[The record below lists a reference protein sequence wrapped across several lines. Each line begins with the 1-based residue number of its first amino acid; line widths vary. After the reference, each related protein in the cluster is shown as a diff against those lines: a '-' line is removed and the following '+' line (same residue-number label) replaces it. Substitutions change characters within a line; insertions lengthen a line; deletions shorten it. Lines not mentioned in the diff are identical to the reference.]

1 MLICSFPC
9 SFSIVL
15 EFQTASS
22 DAILLYLQGS
32 VYADFLALQLRG
44 GILVFSYNLGSGRI
58 DIQSE
63 DTYDDGEIHTVMR
76 ISLVVYNNNI
86 IH

>member
-1 MLICSFPC
+1 M
-9 SFSIVL
+9 L

-44 GILVFSYNLGSGRI
+44 GILVFSYNLGSGRV
-58 DIQSE
+58 DIESE
-63 DTYDDGEIHTVMR
+63 GTYDDGEIHTVRYDSSFLSQLLLCMTNV
-76 ISLVVYNNNI
+76 ITPA
-86 IH
+86 HAG

>member
-1 MLICSFPC
+1 MCLHTDNIMLIHFS

-58 DIQSE
+58 DIESE
-63 DTYDDGEIHTVMR
+63 GTYDDGEIHTV
-76 ISLVVYNNNI
+76 
-86 IH
+86 

>member
-1 MLICSFPC
+1 M
-9 SFSIVL
+9 L

-58 DIQSE
+58 DIESE

-76 ISLVVYNNNI
+76 ISFNSI
-86 IH
+86 I

>member
-1 MLICSFPC
+1 M
-9 SFSIVL
+9 L

-44 GILVFSYNLGSGRI
+44 GILVFSYNLGSGRV
-58 DIQSE
+58 DIESE
-63 DTYDDGEIHTVMR
+63 GTYDDGEIHTVR
-76 ISLVVYNNNI
+76 YDSSFLSQLLL
-86 IH
+86 